1 MQASAGSFIKKET
14 LVQVF
19 SSQFYE
25 IFQNTYSIEHLW
37 GDYFQRTIE
46 QKELSLFYPAMEP
59 NNTAQKNWNF
69 LVKMSSVNVTKSAV
83 SWF

>member
-25 IFQNTYSIEHLW
+25 ILQNTYSIEHLRATTSRELLNRKNSACFTLQW
-37 GDYFQRTIE
+37 DPITLHKKIE
-46 QKELSLFYPAMEP
+46 IF
-59 NNTAQKNWNF
+59 
-69 LVKMSSVNVTKSAV
+69 
-83 SWF
+83 